1 MPQGAECVRRKG
13 PSALAVEC
21 MHAWPVHGKGVTKGA
36 AHVLGGPA
44 NMSKK
49 LMVGVMPLGVA
60 HSQRLG

>member
-1 MPQGAECVRRKG
+1 
-13 PSALAVEC
+13 

-49 LMVGVMPLGVA
+49 VMVGVMPLGA
-60 HSQRLG
+60 ARS